1 MSRARSDNLSP
12 LDVFSRSDLSGKLA
26 LSISTWFGSGL
37 VPLAPGTCGS
47 LAGLPLILGAGCLP
61 LQYRILC
68 LIGLVPVAVWSAGRG
83 EQLLKKKDPCEIVI
97 DEVIGFWL
105 TLVLFPLSLANLLI
119 GFALFRFFDI
129 VKPFPAGRAE
139 GIQGG
144 WGIVVDDLVAGIYA
158 CAGLAL
164 TQILFFG

>member
-1 MSRARSDNLSP
+1 LVWIRPRAACPRYFR
-12 LDVFSRSDLSGKLA
+12 VFG
-26 LSISTWFGSGL
+26 GS
-37 VPLAPGTCGS
+37 S
-47 LAGLPLILGAGCLP
+47 FDLGAGCFP